1 MEAENKL
8 TGNELVAVPLV
19 VVNDVLAFLQKKP
32 YDEVAKLINDIH
44 TKSRM
49 VTEMPSPAQEPVP
62 VPEADD
68 VVEQPVKPDRKKKS
82 DVA

>member
-8 TGNELVAVPLV
+8 TGNEFVAVPLV
-19 VVNDVLAFLQKKP
+19 VVNDILAFLQKKP

-49 VTEMPSPAQEPVP
+49 VTEMPAPAQEPVL
-62 VPEADD
+62 EAEA
-68 VVEQPVKPDRKKKS
+68 VVEPPAKPDRKKKS